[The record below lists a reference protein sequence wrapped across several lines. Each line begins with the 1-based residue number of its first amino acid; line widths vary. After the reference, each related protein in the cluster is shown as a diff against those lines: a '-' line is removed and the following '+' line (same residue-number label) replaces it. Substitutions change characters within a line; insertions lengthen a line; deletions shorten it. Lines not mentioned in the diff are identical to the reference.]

1 MYLRILNGIYTG
13 NPTIFNAQLIQEVR
27 EVCINLLY
35 YELQIIYFY
44 QYFRQYINR
53 IFSFSRYTYLMEHFL
68 EGMISFEQILFF
80 SSELTLL

>member
-1 MYLRILNGIYTG
+1 MYLWILNGIYIG

-44 QYFRQYINR
+44 DGTDLRQYINN
-53 IFSFSRYTYLMEHFL
+53 
-68 EGMISFEQILFF
+68 FF
-80 SSELTLL
+80 I